1 MKSNQ
6 KLHVIDRN
14 QELLDLILPH
24 LDYHPSRRA
33 SNGDYMC
40 KCVFHRHNNP
50 EKYKMNVGVN
60 GWYCNSAG
68 EGGSLN
74 QLAKHLRISINNNME
89 VDKMSTVE
97 KVYYYTDEK
106 GNSLFEVLRK
116 PNKEFPQRRLVNG
129 KYIWKLNGV
138 RRVPYRLKE
147 LVESEKDGAMVF
159 ICEGEK
165 DVDNIRNL
173 ELTATC
179 NPGGAGKWRK
189 EYSNLLKGRDVVLL
203 PDNDDPGRN
212 HMETVARMSHG
223 IAKTIKIV
231 NLPELEEKQ
240 DISDWLHNGNS
251 IDDLLQLVYDTD
263 EWEPS
268 ETDEDDAD
276 LSDEEKEKRE
286 SQANT
291 LIKHLLKSG
300 IEFFHDQREK
310 PYIIIQTR
318 NGQEVLSVDS
328 NRFKTW
334 LSNLVWQHFETA
346 LNSQV
351 LKTIR
356 NQFAGM
362 AVHEGSLRELN
373 VRYARC
379 EDAIWIDLDGHQ
391 AVKVT
396 KTGHE
401 IVSNPPALFRWFPHM
416 KNLPK
421 PERNGDSWQIMKFLN
436 IRDSDSQLLLLCY
449 LIAAMNPTI
458 PIPVLVF
465 HGVKGSSKTT
475 SLKVIK
481 GVLDPSRMPVSGT
494 VPNQDEFSLAAWQNR
509 VLFFDNLSSIPS
521 WFSDACCRVV
531 TGEGWSK
538 RTLYTDEDITFFEYR
553 GVIGLAGI
561 NCIAD
566 KSDLLDRS
574 IIIPLNSLT
583 PQERRLESEFWSD
596 FDDALPSILGGLYN
610 ALSKTLAIVPTLE
623 LHELPRMADF
633 GLFGAA
639 AAIALGKTSDDF
651 LRAYNGNINRQNEAA
666 IDASYVAQAVI
677 ELMKKSPHWRG
688 SSTELL
694 DELNL
699 LTDGLRINRKSH
711 KWPQDPSWLA
721 RRLKDVEPNL
731 QVIGIM
737 VEHQRG
743 TEGRKIQITLDENS
757 KIDYD
762 CSIKEK

>member
-24 LDYHPSRRA
+24 LDYHPSKRA
-33 SNGDYMC
+33 SNRDYMC
-40 KCVFHRHNNP
+40 KCIFHSHNHP
-50 EKYKMNVGVN
+50 DEYKMHVGLN
-60 GWYCNSAG
+60 GWWCNSAG
-68 EGGSLN
+68 EGGSLYI
-74 QLAKHLRISINNNME
+74 LAKHLRISINNKIE
-89 VDKMSTVE
+89 VNKMSSVE
-97 KVYYYTDEK
+97 KVYDYTDEE
-106 GNSLFEVLRK
+106 GNSLFEVVRTA
-116 PNKEFPQRRLVNG
+116 NKNFPQRHKLNG
-129 KYIWKLNGV
+129 EYVWKLNGV

-147 LVESEKDGAMVF
+147 LVESEKDGSSVF

-165 DVDNIRNL
+165 DVDNLRKL

-189 EYSNLLKGRDVVLL
+189 EYSRLLKNRNIVLL

-212 HMETVARMSHG
+212 HMETVARMSYG
-223 IAKTIKIV
+223 IAKSIKIV
-231 NLPELEEKQ
+231 NLSGLEEKQ
-240 DISDWLHNGNS
+240 DISDWLEIGNS
-251 IDDLLQLVYDTD
+251 KDDLLKLVDETE

-268 ETDEDDAD
+268 DAD
-276 LSDEEKEKRE
+276 LNNTGLSNEEKDKRE
-286 SQANT
+286 SQVNK
-291 LIKHLLKSG
+291 LLKHLHDSG

-328 NRFKTW
+328 YRFKTW
-334 LSNLVWQHFETA
+334 LSNLVWQDFETA
-346 LNSQV
+346 LNGQV

-362 AVHEGSLRELN
+362 AIHEGSLRELN

-379 EDAIWIDLDGHQ
+379 EGAIWIDLDGHQ

-396 KTGHE
+396 KNGHE

-416 KNLPK
+416 KPLPK
-421 PERNGDSWQIMKFLN
+421 PERNGDPWQITKFLN
-436 IRDSDSQLLLLCY
+436 IRDSDSQLLMLCY

-465 HGVKGSSKTT
+465 HGVKGSTKTT

-481 GVLDPSRMPVSGT
+481 GVLDPSMVPVRGT
-494 VPNQDEFSLAAWQNR
+494 VPDQDEFSLAAWQNR

-521 WFSDACCRVV
+521 WFSDALCRVV

-561 NCIAD
+561 NCIVD

-583 PQERRLESEFWSD
+583 PQERRLESEFWGE
-596 FDDALPSILGGLYN
+596 FDDALPSILGGLYDT
-610 ALSKTLAIVPTLE
+610 LSKTLAIVPTLK
-623 LHELPRMADF
+623 LSELPRMADF

-677 ELMKKSPHWRG
+677 ELMKKEPHWKG

-694 DELNL
+694 DELNPL
-699 LTDGLRINRKSH
+699 AEKLRINRKSH
-711 KWPQDPSWLA
+711 KWPQDSSWLT
-721 RRLKDVEPNL
+721 RRLKEVEPNL

-737 VEHQRG
+737 VEHQR
-743 TEGRKIQITLDENS
+743 TAEGRKIQITLDENS